1 MFIKGEEI
9 MKNNNGKIE
18 FNREFFVDLAKTVG
32 LNVSHVRTLS
42 DVQNH
47 EIVVGGKLLDML
59 IDVQTQFERLEPMG
73 GDEFRAFHIE
83 LPRPT
88 LKRILMIGK
97 HIIQWKLIGFM

>member
-1 MFIKGEEI
+1 

-18 FNREFFVDLAKTVG
+18 FNRQFFVDLAKTVG

-59 IDVQTQFERLEPMG
+59 IDVQTQFERLEAMG

-88 LKRILMIGK
+88 PDEWENSEEDIDDWKAYREIVNII
-97 HIIQWKLIGFM
+97 HIV